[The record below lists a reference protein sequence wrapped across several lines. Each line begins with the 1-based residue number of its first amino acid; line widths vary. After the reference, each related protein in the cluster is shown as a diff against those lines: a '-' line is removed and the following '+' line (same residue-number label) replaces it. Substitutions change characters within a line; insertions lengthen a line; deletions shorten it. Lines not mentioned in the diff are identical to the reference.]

1 MGVNDHILAKNLSI
15 LDEIGHCSAAK
26 GLRPF
31 KISTICRYAGLLQLE
46 CMRLDLGRS
55 LGQYITHY
63 RAKYYIKGYNG
74 FSWELRPGL
83 RRRYTKG

>member
-31 KISTICRYAGLLQLE
+31 KISTICRLVVKPFLKK
-46 CMRLDLGRS
+46 S
-55 LGQYITHY
+55 
-63 RAKYYIKGYNG
+63 
-74 FSWELRPGL
+74 LRPFKISTICRWKTPSVETKGL
-83 RRRYTKG
+83 RPFKISTICRYNLFFV